1 MILLDKYPP
10 LFQFCQRRGFT
21 ANRLPGHGPQRFDP
35 PHPGSRNRHGEPRP
49 PGPRPPA
56 RGWGALEDHQETTRR
71 TMAEAYTAYLFAC
84 PEGKSSTRGARGRKS
99 KPDGHDDEH
108 QRPGCRA
115 EIGPTWRTAGWRQ
128 VEQPGRRITQPPCPL
143 PMDQHDQGN
152 HDHPGGNPRKG
163 GGLAGTPRRQP
174 AAVPPGYAQRT
185 GPERKGAQAK
195 KRTTRTATTP
205 RRQRLQNQ
213 LGRTSYHHPNR
224 AVAQGHQAMQETV
237 TTTFKGKELKIMEL
251 TVKQVRET
259 FKRITEEEIT
269 FIDDLLDKKV
279 PTLIVLECTGLTM
292 EELEESKPSE
302 LTFLFDKVAEANPS
316 LASMIQR
323 RVEALDRLSTRN
335 PSAQD

>member
-1 MILLDKYPP
+1 
-10 LFQFCQRRGFT
+10 
-21 ANRLPGHGPQRFDP
+21 
-35 PHPGSRNRHGEPRP
+35 
-49 PGPRPPA
+49 
-56 RGWGALEDHQETTRR
+56 
-71 TMAEAYTAYLFAC
+71 
-84 PEGKSSTRGARGRKS
+84 
-99 KPDGHDDEH
+99 
-108 QRPGCRA
+108 
-115 EIGPTWRTAGWRQ
+115 
-128 VEQPGRRITQPPCPL
+128 
-143 PMDQHDQGN
+143 
-152 HDHPGGNPRKG
+152 
-163 GGLAGTPRRQP
+163 
-174 AAVPPGYAQRT
+174 
-185 GPERKGAQAK
+185 
-195 KRTTRTATTP
+195 
-205 RRQRLQNQ
+205 
-213 LGRTSYHHPNR
+213 
-224 AVAQGHQAMQETV
+224 MQETV